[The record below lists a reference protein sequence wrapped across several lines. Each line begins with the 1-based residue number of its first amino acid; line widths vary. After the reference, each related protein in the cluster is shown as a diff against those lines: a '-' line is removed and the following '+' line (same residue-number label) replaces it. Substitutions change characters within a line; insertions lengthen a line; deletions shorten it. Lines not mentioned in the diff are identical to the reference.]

1 MLYERIKELC
11 RKKGSSVAEME
22 RALGFA
28 RSSVSKIDKHMPSAD
43 KLQKIADYL
52 GVTINYLIDGVP
64 NIGQENTSQW
74 YITEET
80 ARIAQEIYDDPNK
93 RALFY
98 AARDSRPEDLKLAA
112 DMLERF
118 KETNPDG

>member
-11 RKKGSSVAEME
+11 KKRGTSVAEME

-28 RSSVSKIDKHMPSAD
+28 RSSVSKIDKHVPSAD

-52 GVTINYLIDGVP
+52 GVTIDSLMDGVP
-64 NIGQENTSQW
+64 NIGPQNDTQW
-74 YITEET
+74 YINEET
-80 ARIAQEIYDDPNK
+80 ARIAQEIYEDPNK

-98 AARDSRPEDLKLAA
+98 AARDSRPEDLKMAA

>member
-11 RKKGSSVAEME
+11 KRKGTSVAEME
-22 RALGFA
+22 RALGFG

-52 GVTINYLIDGVP
+52 GVTIDSLMDGVP
-64 NIGQENTSQW
+64 NTGQQNDAKW
-74 YITEET
+74 YINEET
-80 ARIAQEIYDDPNK
+80 ARIAQEIYEDPNK

-98 AARDSRPEDLKLAA
+98 AARDSRPEDLKMAA

>member
-11 RKKGSSVAEME
+11 RKQGTSVAEME

-28 RSSVSKIDKHMPSAD
+28 RSSVSKIDRHVPSAD

-52 GVTINYLIDGVP
+52 SVSIDYLMDGVP
-64 NIGQENTSQW
+64 NIGQQNSPQW
-74 YITEET
+74 YINEE
-80 ARIAQEIYDDPNK
+80 AAMIAQEIFEDPNK

-98 AARDSRPEDLKLAA
+98 AARNSRPEDLKMAA

>member
-11 RKKGSSVAEME
+11 KRRGTSVAEME
-22 RALGFA
+22 RSLGFG
-28 RSSVSKIDKHMPSAD
+28 RSSVSKIDKHVPSAD

-52 GVTINYLIDGVP
+52 GVTIDSLMDGVP
-64 NIGQENTSQW
+64 NIGLQNDTQW
-74 YITEET
+74 YINEEA
-80 ARIAQEIYDDPNK
+80 ARIAQEIYEDPNK

-98 AARDSRPEDLKLAA
+98 AARDSRPEDLKMAA